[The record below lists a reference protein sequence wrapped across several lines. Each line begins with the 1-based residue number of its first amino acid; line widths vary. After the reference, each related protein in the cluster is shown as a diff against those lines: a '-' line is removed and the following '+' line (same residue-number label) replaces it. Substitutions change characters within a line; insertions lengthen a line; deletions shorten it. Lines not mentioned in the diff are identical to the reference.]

1 VNIFRRDVEREFIAM
16 PDQFKGQLVFKWPDT
31 NIRSLTQLTV
41 EQDEAAVFF
50 RDGKVVGTIG
60 AGVSTL
66 SSSEI
71 PFLGSLV
78 DAETGGNYFK
88 TELYFIATREFPGLP
103 FGGMID
109 NVVDPETNLAVGLRV
124 FGDYS
129 LRVIEPQALI
139 VNLVGTQNVATND
152 QVTDWMRDMLLKVLR
167 EDVVTHISA
176 TGWPILG
183 IAAHNDQI
191 EQEVLAGVQPLLA
204 GYGLALV
211 RMGNFTISIKPE
223 DEETLKKFRRDVQ
236 YTRLAGSFQQAAAG
250 EALEGIGEGAASGA
264 GASGPA
270 VLGVGLGMSGLM
282 GGAGQAQPAAVPA
295 PVAVQSQCAACGALS
310 PAGSKFCSAC
320 GHSLA
325 APAPLACAKCGHLNA
340 PGTKFCPECGS
351 SLLA

>member
-1 VNIFRRDVEREFIAM
+1 VNIFHRDIEREFIAM

-31 NIRSLTQLTV
+31 NIRNLSQLTV

-66 SSSEI
+66 NSSEI

-152 QVTDWMRDMLLKVLR
+152 QVTDWMRDQLLKVFR
-167 EDVVTHISA
+167 EDIVSHIGAS
-176 TGWPILG
+176 GWPILG
-183 IAAHNDQI
+183 IAAHNEEI
-191 EQEVLAGVQPLLA
+191 EREVLARVQPLLA
-204 GYGLALV
+204 GYGLQVA

-236 YTRLAGSFQQAAAG
+236 YTKLAGGFQQAAAG
-250 EALEGIGEGAASGA
+250 EALEGIGEGAALGGGAA
-264 GASGPA
+264 GAA
-270 VLGVGLGMSGLM
+270 VLGVGF
-282 GGAGQAQPAAVPA
+282 GAGGLFAAGTQAPA
-295 PVAVQSQCAACGALS
+295 PAGQVRCAACGAPS
-310 PAGSKFCSAC
+310 PDGSKFCSAC
-320 GHSLA
+320 GHPLAVA
-325 APAPLACAKCGHLNA
+325 APAPCPKCGHLNA
-340 PGTKFCPECGS
+340 PGTRFCPECGS
-351 SLLA
+351 SLQA

>member
-1 VNIFRRDVEREFIAM
+1 MNIFHRDVEREFIAL
-16 PDQFKGQLVFKWPDT
+16 PDQFKGQLVYKWPDG
-31 NIRSLTQLTV
+31 NIRNLSQLTV

-50 RDGKVVGTIG
+50 RDGKIVGTIG

-66 SSSEI
+66 NSSEI

-103 FGGMID
+103 FGGMVD

-129 LRVIEPQALI
+129 LRVVEPQALI

-191 EQEVLAGVQPLLA
+191 EQEVLAQVQPLLA
-204 GYGLALV
+204 GYGLAVV

-223 DEETLKKFRRDVQ
+223 DEESLKKFRRDVQ
-236 YTRLAGSFQQAAAG
+236 YTKLAGSFQQAAAG
-250 EALEGIGEGAASGA
+250 EALEGIGEGAASGG
-264 GASGPA
+264 GAAGPA
-270 VLGVGLGMSGLM
+270 VLGVGLGMGGLM
-282 GGAGQAQPAAVPA
+282 GGGQTAAAPAA
-295 PVAVQSQCAACGALS
+295 AVVQLQCAACGAVN

-325 APAPLACAKCGHLNA
+325 APAPQACAKCGHLNA
-340 PGTKFCPECGS
+340 PGTKFCPECGN
-351 SLLA
+351 SLLP